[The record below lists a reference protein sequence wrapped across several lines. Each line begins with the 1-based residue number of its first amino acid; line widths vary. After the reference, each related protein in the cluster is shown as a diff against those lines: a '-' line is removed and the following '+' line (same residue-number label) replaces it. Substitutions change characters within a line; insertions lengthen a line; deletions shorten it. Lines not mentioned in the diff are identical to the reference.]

1 MSDKNNRKIA
11 DIYWAVS
18 TQDSSLHS
26 LSHLILTTTGEV
38 LFVIPILPCEEAE
51 GQEVKLTCPATY
63 WASKWH
69 SQDLTPESIFLTLS
83 DTDSGA

>member
-18 TQDSSLHS
+18 TQDSPLHS

-38 LFVIPILPCEEAE
+38 LLSFPFYPVRKQRVRKRSELVQQVTEPAS
-51 GQEVKLTCPATY
+51 GTVKIWLQNPY
-63 WASKWH
+63 
-69 SQDLTPESIFLTLS
+69 F
-83 DTDSGA
+83 